1 MSCSDKAGNKI
12 SQYTGIESK
21 LIQWASNN
29 CQVSTDCKAIDKIQS
44 KNKDLKVICIN
55 YGRKTQVMSCIDKDG
70 TILSTKTGKVKDLVK
85 WVQSN
90 ECKTG
95 DGLARKV
102 I

>member
-29 CQVSTDCKAIDKIQS
+29 CQTSTECKAIDKIQS
-44 KNKDLKVICIN
+44 KNKDVKVICIKN
-55 YGRKTQVMSCIDKDG
+55 FRNIQVMSCLDKNG

-85 WVQSN
+85 WVQSK

-95 DGLARKV
+95 DDHARKV